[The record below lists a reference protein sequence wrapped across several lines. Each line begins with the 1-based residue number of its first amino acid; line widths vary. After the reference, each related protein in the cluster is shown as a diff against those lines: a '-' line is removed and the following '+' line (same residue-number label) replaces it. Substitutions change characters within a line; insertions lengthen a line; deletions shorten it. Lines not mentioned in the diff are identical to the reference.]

1 MARMTMQDTGALD
14 SYLGGLGSAEVLTT
28 EEEAVLARRMR
39 KGSRSARDS
48 LVTANLRFVVNIAK
62 EYQHRG
68 VPLADLI
75 SAGNVGLMKAAERF
89 DVTRG
94 FRFISYAVWWI
105 RLAMRHTLAQER
117 YLLRLP
123 TNRIDLL
130 ASISLTKDRLR
141 QECGEEPDAG
151 TVACAL
157 GVSESMV
164 KDTLMLAR
172 DVWSLDLKY
181 DDDGDIS
188 LMDRLPDE
196 MADSPDQAVTRDS
209 SSDQIEAV
217 LTTLSKKQQDV
228 VRMYYGL
235 DDGEGMTLQQIGEK
249 LSLCR
254 ERVRQIKAQ
263 ALQRLQHP
271 KRREALA
278 ELVDQL

>member
-1 MARMTMQDTGALD
+1 LARMTMQD
-14 SYLGGLGSAEVLTT
+14 SGGLDLYLKGLNSAEVLDP
-28 EEEAVLARRMR
+28 EEEAALARRMR

-48 LVTANLRFVVNIAK
+48 LVKANLRFVVNIAK

-75 SAGNVGLMKAAERF
+75 SAGNAGLMTAAERF
-89 DVTRG
+89 DVTLG
-94 FRFISYAVWWI
+94 YRFISYAVWWI

-117 YLLRLP
+117 HLLRLP
-123 TNRIDLL
+123 ANRIDLL
-130 ASISLTKDRLR
+130 ASISLTRDKLR

-151 TVACAL
+151 TVACTL
-157 GVSESMV
+157 GVSEGMV
-164 KDTLMLAR
+164 RDTLMLAK
-172 DVWSLDLKY
+172 DTWSLDLKF
-181 DDDGDIS
+181 DDGAETS
-188 LMDRLPDE
+188 LMERLPDE
-196 MADSPDQAVTRDS
+196 MADPPDLSVSRS
-209 SSDQIEAV
+209 SSRNRIEAV
-217 LTTLSKKQQDV
+217 LTTLSKKQQVV

-249 LSLCR
+249 LNLCR

-271 KRREALA
+271 KRRGVLE